1 MVLHRRQAQFDR
13 ARWRMALLIP
23 FWVLQLLVLL
33 VVVGL
38 FSWRLSDTLK
48 NWDTEEQTKGM
59 FPMVEVVWE
68 SVNIGFSLICLISTF
83 YEVSKLAAETLTPWT
98 MLFTHVLKIVC
109 SLATLA
115 LDVVVFVQRKD
126 SRYAAVGLGLDGLLL
141 VLVAIPGIY
150 SIQTYRRLAQ
160 YDDYH
165 YPVNHKPYGFNDL
178 EGETSYN
185 GRLSIGGLSLGDRS
199 LRRISTSS
207 VKSLTGLQKQE
218 QMQQVAQQ
226 QQQQPE
232 PGNLQRIPSQYNNER
247 DTQFDRYMVER
258 AVTNEFGWVVSPG
271 SDGLGRSDSYVGS
284 GSVANS
290 KVVVTRESM
299 GRALSWGSSH
309 VLVAVPEMD
318 EEDAQG
324 RDDRQALLGH
334 RRRESDESVGRGRP
348 PPLAPS
354 SGMTPPRIEIEES
367 DIVGD
372 EDNVWE
378 RKRKRSP

>member
-38 FSWRLSDTLK
+38 FSWRLSDTLR
-48 NWDTEEQTKGM
+48 NWDTEEQIKGM

-115 LDVVVFVQRKD
+115 LDAVVFVQRKD

-185 GRLSIGGLSLGDRS
+185 SRLSIGGLSLGDRS

-218 QMQQVAQQ
+218 QMQQAAQ

-271 SDGLGRSDSYVGS
+271 SDGLVRSDSYVGS

-324 RDDRQALLGH
+324 RGDRQALLGH
-334 RRRESDESVGRGRP
+334 RRRESDESVGPSRP

-354 SGMTPPRIEIEES
+354 SGMKPPRIEIEES

>member
-1 MVLHRRQAQFDR
+1 MVLHRQQAQFDR
-13 ARWRMALLIP
+13 SRWRMALLVP
-23 FWVLQLLVLL
+23 LWVLQLLVLL
-33 VVVGL
+33 VIIGL

-48 NWDTEEQTKGM
+48 NWETEEQTRGM

-68 SVNIGFSLICLISTF
+68 SVNIGFSLICLISTV

-98 MLFTHVLKIVC
+98 MLFTHVLKVVC

-115 LDVVVFVQRKD
+115 LDIVVFLQRKD
-126 SRYAAVGLGLDGLLL
+126 SHYSMVGLGLDCFLL

-150 SIQTYRRLAQ
+150 SIQTYRRLTK

-207 VKSLTGLQKQE
+207 VKSMTGLQKQE

-226 QQQQPE
+226 QQPE
-232 PGNLQRIPSQYNNER
+232 PNTIQRTPSQYNNER

-258 AVTNEFGWVVSPG
+258 AMTNEFGWVASPG
-271 SDGLGRSDSYVGS
+271 SDNLGRSDSYIGS
-284 GSVANS
+284 GSITNG
-290 KVVVTRESM
+290 KVVTRESM
-299 GRALSWGSSH
+299 GRAPSWGSSH

-318 EEDAQG
+318 EDDVQG
-324 RDDRQALLGH
+324 RGDRQSLLGH
-334 RRRESDESVGRGRP
+334 RRQGSDESVGLSS
-348 PPLAPS
+348 PPLAS
-354 SGMTPPRIEIEES
+354 SSRMTPPRIEIEES

-372 EDNVWE
+372 GENAWE
-378 RKRKRSP
+378 RKRKRSR

>member
-1 MVLHRRQAQFDR
+1 MVLHRQQAQFDR
-13 ARWRMALLIP
+13 SRWRMALLVP
-23 FWVLQLLVLL
+23 LWVLQLLVLL
-33 VVVGL
+33 VIIGL

-48 NWDTEEQTKGM
+48 NWETEEQTRGM

-68 SVNIGFSLICLISTF
+68 SVNIGFSLICLISTV

-98 MLFTHVLKIVC
+98 MIFTHVLKVVC

-115 LDVVVFVQRKD
+115 LDIVVFLQRKD
-126 SRYAAVGLGLDGLLL
+126 SHYSMVGLGLDCFLL

-150 SIQTYRRLAQ
+150 SIQTYRRLTK

-185 GRLSIGGLSLGDRS
+185 GRLSIGGLSLSDRS

-207 VKSLTGLQKQE
+207 VKSMTGLQKQE

-226 QQQQPE
+226 QQPE
-232 PGNLQRIPSQYNNER
+232 PNTIQRTPSQYNNER

-258 AVTNEFGWVVSPG
+258 AMTNEFGWVASPG
-271 SDGLGRSDSYVGS
+271 SDNLGRSDSYIGS
-284 GSVANS
+284 GSMTNG
-290 KVVVTRESM
+290 KVVTRESM
-299 GRALSWGSSH
+299 GRAPSWGSSH

-318 EEDAQG
+318 EDDVQG
-324 RDDRQALLGH
+324 RGDRQSLLGH
-334 RRRESDESVGRGRP
+334 RRQGSDESVGLSS
-348 PPLAPS
+348 PPLAS
-354 SGMTPPRIEIEES
+354 SSRMTPPRIEIEES

-372 EDNVWE
+372 GENAWE
-378 RKRKRSP
+378 RKRKRSR